1 MNAGSA
7 RPGPRPSY
15 GRCGAAASGSR
26 AAARSAWPG
35 AAPHRSN
42 CAAAVPTR
50 WSRTSRRLDAIA
62 DGLADL
68 MEHQLDRDEVDLQ
81 SDIKELKDAVGL
93 QRA

>member
-1 MNAGSA
+1 
-7 RPGPRPSY
+7 
-15 GRCGAAASGSR
+15 
-26 AAARSAWPG
+26 
-35 AAPHRSN
+35 
-42 CAAAVPTR
+42 VPTR

-81 SDIKELKDAVGL
+81 SDIEELKDAVGL